1 MSCYLGSDK
10 PVNWS
15 DILVLQKRVLRF
27 IHFLDKR
34 EHAIPFF
41 VATNILPVNILFY
54 ENVLTLMHDVKNRAA
69 PVNILNLFQNTS
81 DIHSYN
87 TRSSKSNNFYIKQSK
102 LEIQRKSFSYV
113 GAKWWNE
120 VPSCIREL
128 PKKKHLRKGYYKDR
142 YVVSF
147 WTFYRRNHL
156 SGHRVAQL

>member
-1 MSCYLGSDK
+1 VFALLVPSCQQVWNKLLTTCNNF
-10 PVNWS
+10 V
-15 DILVLQKRVLRF
+15 DIIRLVLRF

-54 ENVLTLMHDVKNRAA
+54 ENVLTLMHDVKYRAA
-69 PVNILNLFQNTS
+69 PVNIVNLFQNTS

-102 LEIQRKSFSYV
+102 LEIQRKSFSHV
-113 GAKWWNE
+113 GVKWWNE

-128 PKKKHLRKGYYKDR
+128 PKRAFKK
-142 YVVSF
+142 
-147 WTFYRRNHL
+147 TF
-156 SGHRVAQL
+156 GHFTE

>member
-1 MSCYLGSDK
+1 
-10 PVNWS
+10 
-15 DILVLQKRVLRF
+15 
-27 IHFLDKR
+27 
-34 EHAIPFF
+34 
-41 VATNILPVNILFY
+41 
-54 ENVLTLMHDVKNRAA
+54 MHDVKNRAA

-102 LEIQRKSFSYV
+102 LEIQRKSFSHV

-128 PKKKHLRKGYYKDR
+128 QKKKAFKKRILQG

-147 WTFYRRNHL
+147 WTFYRRKHL